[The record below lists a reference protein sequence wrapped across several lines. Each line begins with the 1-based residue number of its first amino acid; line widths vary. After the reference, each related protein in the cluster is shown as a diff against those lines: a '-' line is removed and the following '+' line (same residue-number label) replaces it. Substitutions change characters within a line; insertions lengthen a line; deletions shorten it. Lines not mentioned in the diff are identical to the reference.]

1 MMFKELKQTVGKLSE
16 QEAKSVLFN
25 ILLTIDMH
33 QESENSKEEFY
44 QQMADICEDLK
55 KVRSCPKRSRAVKAV
70 HIAFGRA
77 TAGSLKM
84 MLKESGKEQ
93 EESTIAFPEIFS
105 IGPLRRLDSKKGRL
119 KRLEWLKARLN
130 DFFDELEEE
139 YHYFEKEIAALNSIS
154 DHVRV
159 IIWAGENAYEQTGL
173 RFVHQLLHKKPND
186 IFHIHTSKAFPYI
199 IHSGELSDEKLR
211 LIYEKGHHKSSVT
224 AEERLSLAEE
234 WKALSQEDSVLRIWE
249 DRRIKSVE
257 ETFYDSFIIEKAKQL
272 QRSRSKKDFIV
283 CPRVIGEVLGH
294 LDDRIGDEF
303 IEYRIRTLIYKGVF
317 EIKGVPKAMRYYSVR
332 LK

>member
-16 QEAKSVLFN
+16 QEAKSVLLN

-33 QESENSKEEFY
+33 QESKNSKKEFY

-55 KVRSCPKRSRAVKAV
+55 KTRDRPKRSRAVKAV
-70 HIAFGRA
+70 HITFGRA
-77 TAGSLKM
+77 AAGTLKM
-84 MLKESGKEQ
+84 MLKQLGKEH
-93 EESTIAFPEIFS
+93 EESTITLPQIFS
-105 IGPLRRLDSKKGRL
+105 IGPLHQLDSKEGRM
-119 KRLEWLKARLN
+119 KRLEWLKERLN
-130 DFFDELEEE
+130 DFFDELEED
-139 YHYFEKEIAALNSIS
+139 YHCFEEEIAALNSIS
-154 DHVRV
+154 EHTRV

-317 EIKGVPKAMRYYSVR
+317 EIKGVPKAMRYYSIR